1 MRGPVVDEA
10 MPWVPTLS
18 MTIASSIREGD
29 NSARGRQLTAEQ
41 QKYQLVIPNGCA
53 ARGAPGRNQNPWARH
68 APFMSA
74 SPTNRKDLA
83 PVQTSR
89 HLVAPGAR
97 PGPCQRFPVDMSPA
111 IAKEAPCTAPRR
123 QMEMGGGGRGGRTTY
138 RPATGDQFSSV
149 PAGHNRRWQ
158 TACEWRS
165 VYDH

>member
-1 MRGPVVDEA
+1 MAYSASVVCTS
-10 MPWVPTLS
+10 MWCTVGRRT

-97 PGPCQRFPVDMSPA
+97 PGPCQRCRHVA
-111 IAKEAPCTAPRR
+111 NNAKEAPCTAPRR
-123 QMEMGGGGRGGRTTY
+123 QMEMGGRGPGGLDDLPAHHCGDRPQGRSPGTDCY
-138 RPATGDQFSSV
+138 GIP
-149 PAGHNRRWQ
+149 
-158 TACEWRS
+158 
-165 VYDH
+165 